1 MYVDFQAWCLL
12 SNLSEVL
19 WQTQSLLK
27 IDSVIDVFSLYLR
40 VVSSFHNHLLPPNS
54 AIFDTLH
61 AKRNETEYREFSFE
75 MKKVTFRKYDSYF
88 AKLPKYALIWNFS
101 IKFLGLKKVLTLRGF
116 SCKISDKT
124 AILSCIGIKLDYIN
138 QYFWK
143 SFEKIIRA

>member
-61 AKRNETEYREFSFE
+61 AKRNETEYRELSFE

-88 AKLPKYALIWNFS
+88 AKLPKYALI
-101 IKFLGLKKVLTLRGF
+101 
-116 SCKISDKT
+116 
-124 AILSCIGIKLDYIN
+124 
-138 QYFWK
+138 
-143 SFEKIIRA
+143 